1 MVNRNSAEHNLII
14 YQVSGETGVKLV
26 KKKEIYFSMIFLQLN
41 NSVIPSTP

>member
-26 KKKEIYFSMIFLQLN
+26 KKKGNIFQYDFFA
-41 NSVIPSTP
+41 IE